1 MEDKLALIYTS
12 HQLYEIELI
21 RGMLLENDIESYIV
35 NKQDSSYLIGD
46 IELYVSIDAIMK
58 AKQLISKFDQSE

>member
-12 HQLYEIELI
+12 HQLFKIELI
-21 RGMLLENDIESYIV
+21 RGMLLENDIESFIV

-46 IELYVSIDAIMK
+46 IELYVSIDNIMK
-58 AKQLISKFDQSE
+58 AKQLFLKFDQSE

>member
-21 RGMLLENDIESYIV
+21 RGMLLENDIESFIV

-58 AKQLISKFDQSE
+58 AKQLILKFDQSE

>member
-21 RGMLLENDIESYIV
+21 RGMLLENDIESFIV

-58 AKQLISKFDQSE
+58 AKQLILKFNQSE

>member
-12 HQLYEIELI
+12 PQLYEIELI
-21 RGMLLENDIESYIV
+21 RGMLLENDIESFIV

-58 AKQLISKFDQSE
+58 AKQLILKFNQSE

>member
-21 RGMLLENDIESYIV
+21 RGMLLDNDIESYIV
-35 NKQDSSYLIGD
+35 NKQDSSYLIGN
-46 IELYVSIDAIMK
+46 IELYISIDNIMK
-58 AKQLISKFDQSE
+58 AKQLISKSNQSE

>member
-12 HQLYEIELI
+12 HQLFKIELI
-21 RGMLLENDIESYIV
+21 RGMLMENDIESFIV

-46 IELYVSIDAIMK
+46 IELYVSIDNIMK
-58 AKQLISKFDQSE
+58 AKQLFLKFDQSE